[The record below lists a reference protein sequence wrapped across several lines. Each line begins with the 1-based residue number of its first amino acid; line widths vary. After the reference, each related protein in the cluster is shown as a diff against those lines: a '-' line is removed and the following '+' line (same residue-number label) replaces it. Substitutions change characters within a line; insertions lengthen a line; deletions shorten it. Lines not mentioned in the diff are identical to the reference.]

1 MDIQK
6 SSRWWIQTF
15 GNSFPVQDSGSAESE
30 EDEDTDAPDVP
41 RLWWISASCGF
52 LGIIISHYKPL

>member
-6 SSRWWIQTF
+6 SSRWWIQPF

-41 RLWWISASCGF
+41 RRWVNFCDLWF
-52 LGIIISHYKPL
+52 LGDHYKPL